1 MASDSKTN
9 LSRREQ
15 TRQAVRIRVMDE
27 GRKLFAAKGYEAA
40 TMRDVAKATQ
50 YTPSAL
56 YYHFK
61 DKAELMRAICSE
73 DFLGL
78 ASRFQA
84 AMTSTNPL
92 ENIRNLGRAYAQF
105 ALDYPNHYRLMFMTS
120 SPLGPSEEDQRRLG
134 DPDQDAY
141 AGLHHLVTLAMAQ
154 GLIRSDL
161 TDSHLVAQTFWGGVH
176 GMITLQLD
184 KGCDQWVPWTDIQA
198 RIDLM
203 CDVLRRGFERT

>member
-1 MASDSKTN
+1 MASDSKPK

-15 TRQAVRIRVMDE
+15 TRQAVRVRIMDE
-27 GRKLFAAKGYEAA
+27 GRKLFAEKGYEAA

-61 DKAELMRAICSE
+61 DKEELMRAICTE

-84 AMTSTNPL
+84 SLTSSNPL
-92 ENIRNLGRAYAQF
+92 DNIQNLGRAYAQF
-105 ALDYPNHYRLMFMTS
+105 AMDYPNHYRLMFMS
-120 SPLGPSEEDQRRLG
+120 NYSLGPTEEDHQRMG
-134 DPDQDAY
+134 DPSQDAY
-141 AGLHHLVTLAMAQ
+141 AGLHFLVTQAMEQ
-154 GLIRSDL
+154 GLLRPEL

-184 KGCDQWVPWTDIQA
+184 KGCDAWVPWTDIHA
-198 RIDLM
+198 RIEMM
-203 CDVLRRGFERT
+203 CLVLRHGFERA